1 MVSFAHR
8 KGDEK
13 RMQKLKR
20 KLCAVL
26 LSCLLLL
33 PSAGWAADT
42 TTAGPQ
48 QTITMQASQ
57 YNRLKEIINQQS
69 LILETLQ
76 LKLTTL
82 SQHSTAD
89 KQTLM
94 QLQDEL
100 TSCRAELTQTQ
111 QSLLTAKSSLRSA
124 ENSLQRQEESL
135 QMLTEKIAVEEHKAM
150 VARRQRDTYAML
162 AGVLLIYVSIK

>member
-1 MVSFAHR
+1 MVSFACR

-13 RMQKLKR
+13 RMPIKR
-20 KLCAVL
+20 NLCAVL

-42 TTAGPQ
+42 TTARPM
-48 QTITMQASQ
+48 QTVTMQQSQ
-57 YNRLKEIINQQS
+57 YNRLKEIINQQE
-69 LILETLQ
+69 LTLETLQ
-76 LKLTTL
+76 LKLNLL
-82 SQHSTAD
+82 SQHSSAD

-94 QLQDEL
+94 QLQNKL

-111 QSLLTAKSSLRSA
+111 QSLLTAKASLMSA
-124 ENSLQRQEESL
+124 ENSLQRQEKSL
-135 QMLTEKIAVEEHKAM
+135 QMLTEKIKAEEHKAM

>member
-13 RMQKLKR
+13 RMPIKR

-42 TTAGPQ
+42 TTAGPM
-48 QTITMQASQ
+48 QTVTMQQSQ
-57 YNRLKEIINQQS
+57 YNMLKEIINQQE
-69 LILETLQ
+69 LTLETLQ
-76 LKLTTL
+76 LKLNLL
-82 SQHSTAD
+82 SQHSSAD
-89 KQTLM
+89 KQTLL
-94 QLQDEL
+94 QLQNEL

-111 QSLLTAKSSLRSA
+111 QSLLTAKASLVSA

-135 QMLTEKIAVEEHKAM
+135 QTLTAQINSIIDEKKKIK
-150 VARRQRDTYAML
+150 RQRDTWA
-162 AGVLLIYVSIK
+162 AVAVIAFAIAAR

>member
-1 MVSFAHR
+1 MVSFACR

-13 RMQKLKR
+13 RMPIKR
-20 KLCAVL
+20 NLCAVL

-42 TTAGPQ
+42 TTARPM
-48 QTITMQASQ
+48 QTVTMQQSQ
-57 YNRLKEIINQQS
+57 YNRLKEIINQQE
-69 LILETLQ
+69 LTLETLQ
-76 LKLTTL
+76 LKLNLL
-82 SQHSTAD
+82 SQHSSVD

-94 QLQDEL
+94 QLQNKL

-111 QSLLTAKSSLRSA
+111 QSLLTAKASLMSA
-124 ENSLQRQEESL
+124 ENSLQRQEKSL
-135 QMLTEKIAVEEHKAM
+135 QMLTEKIKAEEHKAM

>member
-1 MVSFAHR
+1 MVSFACR

-13 RMQKLKR
+13 RMPIKR
-20 KLCAVL
+20 NLCAVL

-42 TTAGPQ
+42 TTARPM
-48 QTITMQASQ
+48 QTVTMQQSQ

-111 QSLLTAKSSLRSA
+111 QSLLTAKASLMSA
-124 ENSLQRQEESL
+124 ENSLQRQEKSL
-135 QMLTEKIAVEEHKAM
+135 QMLTEKIKVEEHKAM

>member
-13 RMQKLKR
+13 RMPIKR

-42 TTAGPQ
+42 TTAGPM
-48 QTITMQASQ
+48 QTVTMQQSQ
-57 YNRLKEIINQQS
+57 YNMLKEIINQQE
-69 LILETLQ
+69 LTLETLQ
-76 LKLTTL
+76 LKLNLL
-82 SQHSTAD
+82 SQHSSAD

-94 QLQDEL
+94 QLQNEL

-111 QSLLTAKSSLRSA
+111 QSLLTAKSSLMSA
-124 ENSLQRQEESL
+124 ESTLKKQEESL
-135 QMLTEKIAVEEHKAM
+135 RTLTEKIAVEEHKAM
-150 VARRQRDTYAML
+150 VARRQRDTYAVL
-162 AGVLLIYVSIK
+162 AGVAVLSVFFK

>member
-1 MVSFAHR
+1 M
-8 KGDEK
+8 
-13 RMQKLKR
+13 
-20 KLCAVL
+20 CAVL

-42 TTAGPQ
+42 TTARPM
-48 QTITMQASQ
+48 QTVTMQQSQ
-57 YNRLKEIINQQS
+57 YNRLKEIINQQE
-69 LILETLQ
+69 LTLETLQ
-76 LKLTTL
+76 LKLNLL
-82 SQHSTAD
+82 SQHSSVD

-94 QLQDEL
+94 QLQNKL

-111 QSLLTAKSSLRSA
+111 QSLLTAKAALMSA
-124 ENSLQRQEESL
+124 ENSLQRQEKSL
-135 QMLTEKIAVEEHKAM
+135 QMLTEKIKAEEHKAM

>member
-1 MVSFAHR
+1 MISFACR

-13 RMQKLKR
+13 RMPIKR
-20 KLCAVL
+20 NLCAVL
-26 LSCLLLL
+26 LLCLLLL
-33 PSAGWAADT
+33 PLAGWAANT

-48 QTITMQASQ
+48 QTITMQQSQ
-57 YNRLKEIINQQS
+57 YNRLKEIINQQE
-69 LILETLQ
+69 LTLETLQ
-76 LKLTTL
+76 LKLNLL
-82 SQHSTAD
+82 SQHSSAD

-94 QLQDEL
+94 RLQNEL

-111 QSLLTAKSSLRSA
+111 QSLLTAKSSLMSA
-124 ENSLQRQEESL
+124 ESTLKKQEESL
-135 QMLTEKIAVEEHKAM
+135 RTLTEKIAVEEHKAM

>member
-1 MVSFAHR
+1 MVSFACR

-13 RMQKLKR
+13 RMPIKR

-42 TTAGPQ
+42 TTAGPM
-48 QTITMQASQ
+48 QTVTMQQSQ
-57 YNRLKEIINQQS
+57 YNMLKEIINQQE
-69 LILETLQ
+69 LTLETLQ

-89 KQTLM
+89 KQTLL

>member
-1 MVSFAHR
+1 MVSFACR

-13 RMQKLKR
+13 RMPIKR
-20 KLCAVL
+20 NLCAVL

-42 TTAGPQ
+42 TTARPM
-48 QTITMQASQ
+48 QTVTMQQSQ

-111 QSLLTAKSSLRSA
+111 QSLLTAKASLMSA
-124 ENSLQRQEESL
+124 ENSLQRQEKSL
-135 QMLTEKIAVEEHKAM
+135 QMLTEKIKAEEHKAM

>member
-1 MVSFAHR
+1 MVSFACR

-13 RMQKLKR
+13 RMPIKR
-20 KLCAVL
+20 NLCAVL

-42 TTAGPQ
+42 TTARPM
-48 QTITMQASQ
+48 QTVTMQQSQ
-57 YNRLKEIINQQS
+57 YNRLKEIINQQE
-69 LILETLQ
+69 LTLETLQ
-76 LKLTTL
+76 LKLNLL
-82 SQHSTAD
+82 SQHSSVD

-94 QLQDEL
+94 QLQNKL

-111 QSLLTAKSSLRSA
+111 QSLLTAKASLMSA
-124 ENSLQRQEESL
+124 ENSLQRQEKSL
-135 QMLTEKIAVEEHKAM
+135 QMLTEKIKVEEHKAM

>member
-1 MVSFAHR
+1 MVSFACR

-13 RMQKLKR
+13 RMPIKR
-20 KLCAVL
+20 NLCAVL

-33 PSAGWAADT
+33 PLAGLAANT

-89 KQTLM
+89 KQTLL

-135 QMLTEKIAVEEHKAM
+135 QMLTEKITVEEHKAM

>member
-1 MVSFAHR
+1 MPI
-8 KGDEK
+8 K
-13 RMQKLKR
+13 RN
-20 KLCAVL
+20 LCAVL

-42 TTAGPQ
+42 TTARPM
-48 QTITMQASQ
+48 QTVTMQQSQ
-57 YNRLKEIINQQS
+57 YNRLKEIINQQE
-69 LILETLQ
+69 LTLETLQ
-76 LKLTTL
+76 LKLNLL
-82 SQHSTAD
+82 SQHSSVD

-94 QLQDEL
+94 QLQNKL

-111 QSLLTAKSSLRSA
+111 QSLLTAKASLMSA
-124 ENSLQRQEESL
+124 ENSLQRQEKSL
-135 QMLTEKIAVEEHKAM
+135 QMLTEKIKVEEHKAM

>member
-1 MVSFAHR
+1 MVSFACR

-42 TTAGPQ
+42 TTARPM
-48 QTITMQASQ
+48 QTVTMQQSQ
-57 YNRLKEIINQQS
+57 YNRLKEIINQQE
-69 LILETLQ
+69 LTLETLQ
-76 LKLTTL
+76 LKLNLL
-82 SQHSTAD
+82 SQHSSVD

-94 QLQDEL
+94 QLQNKL

-111 QSLLTAKSSLRSA
+111 QSLLTAKASLMSA
-124 ENSLQRQEESL
+124 ENSLQRQEKSL
-135 QMLTEKIAVEEHKAM
+135 QMLTEKIKAEEHKAM

>member
-1 MVSFAHR
+1 MISFACR

-13 RMQKLKR
+13 RMPIKR
-20 KLCAVL
+20 NLCAVL
-26 LSCLLLL
+26 LLCLLLL
-33 PSAGWAADT
+33 PLAGWAADT

-48 QTITMQASQ
+48 QTVTMRVEQ
-57 YNRLKEIINQQS
+57 YNRLKQIIDQQE
-69 LILETLQ
+69 LALETLQ

-100 TSCRAELTQTQ
+100 TSCRAELTQAQ
-111 QSLLTAKSSLRSA
+111 QSLLTAKASLMSA
-124 ENSLQRQEESL
+124 ESTLKKQEESL
-135 QMLTEKIAVEEHKAM
+135 RTLTEKIAVEEHKAM
-150 VARRQRDTYAML
+150 VARRQRDTYAVL
-162 AGVLLIYVSIK
+162 AWVAVLSVFFK

>member
-1 MVSFAHR
+1 MVSFACR

-13 RMQKLKR
+13 RMPIKR
-20 KLCAVL
+20 NLCAVL
-26 LSCLLLL
+26 LLRLLLL
-33 PSAGWAADT
+33 PLAGWAANT

-48 QTITMQASQ
+48 QTITMQQSQ
-57 YNRLKEIINQQS
+57 YNKLKEIINQQE
-69 LILETLQ
+69 LTLETLQ
-76 LKLTTL
+76 LKLATL
-82 SQHSTAD
+82 SQHSSAD

-94 QLQDEL
+94 QLQNEL

-111 QSLLTAKSSLRSA
+111 QSLLTAKASLMSA
-124 ENSLQRQEESL
+124 ENSLQRQEKSL
-135 QMLTEKIAVEEHKAM
+135 QMLTEKIKVEEHKAM